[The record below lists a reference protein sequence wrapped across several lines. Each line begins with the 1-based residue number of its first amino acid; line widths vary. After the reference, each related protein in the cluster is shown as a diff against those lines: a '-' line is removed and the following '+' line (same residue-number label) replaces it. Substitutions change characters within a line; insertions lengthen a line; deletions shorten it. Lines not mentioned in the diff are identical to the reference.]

1 MHFITM
7 LSLGILFVQTACVIH
22 ALHQG
27 YSYAFVMMV
36 LLFPL
41 VGAIGYLIIEFG
53 PVLYKAHILH
63 NLKKW
68 QRTNPYDVLAH
79 QEQLAYQKPTIEN
92 LHNLAKCY
100 LDLSHYQAALALLD
114 NLLKN
119 QFSHDR
125 TLLLDKAHALF
136 GLDKYHEAKFVL
148 ESLLKNAEGASRSA
162 KTHLLYA
169 RTLAAL
175 GETQSATREFE
186 HLQQYYTGLEAS
198 YYYLQHLRQ
207 LNHKARAEEVLRHMR
222 KRLDRLPKHYRGK
235 EQTWLKQAQKDH

>member
-7 LSLGILFVQTACVIH
+7 LSLGILLVQTACVIH

-27 YSYAFVMMV
+27 YSYTFVMMV

-53 PVLYKAHILH
+53 PILYEARILH
-63 NLKKW
+63 HLKKW
-68 QRTNPYDVLAH
+68 QRTNPYDVLTS

-92 LHNLAKCY
+92 LHNLAKGY
-100 LDLSHYQAALALLD
+100 IALSHYQAALALLD

-125 TLLLDKAHALF
+125 TLLLDKAQALF
-136 GLDKYHEAKFVL
+136 GLEKHHEAKFVL
-148 ESLLKNAEGASRSA
+148 ESLLKNETRASCSA
-162 KTHLLYA
+162 KAQLLYA
-169 RTLAAL
+169 RTLSAL
-175 GETQSATREFE
+175 GEVQSATREFE
-186 HLQQYYTGLEAS
+186 RLQHNDTGLEAS

-207 LNHKARAEEVLRHMR
+207 LNHKARAEEVLRQMH
-222 KRLDRLPKHYRGK
+222 KRLDRLPKHYRGQEK
-235 EQTWLKQAQKDH
+235 TWLKQAQKNH

>member
-1 MHFITM
+1 MHFITI
-7 LSLGILFVQTACVIH
+7 LSLGILLVQTACVIH

-41 VGAIGYLIIEFG
+41 VGAIGYLLIEFG
-53 PVLYKAHILH
+53 PMLYEAHIRH
-63 NLKKW
+63 NFKKW
-68 QRTNPYDVLAH
+68 QRTNPYHALAT

-100 LDLSHYQAALALLD
+100 LELSHFQAALALLD

-119 QFSHDR
+119 QFSHDD
-125 TLLLDKAHALF
+125 TLLLDKAQALF

-148 ESLLKNAEGASRSA
+148 ENLLKNKADEFRCA
-162 KTHLLYA
+162 KAHLLYA

-175 GETQSATREFE
+175 GECQLATREFE
-186 HLQQYYTGLEAS
+186 HLQHYYTGLEAS